1 MDTGSFIL
9 HIKTE
14 DFQKDIADNV
24 KKNMIHQI
32 TKLIDI
38 TKKMNKKSHRLNVIM
53 NKISSKIVLVNLN
66 LSFIKDMLMT
76 PCYFD
81 QKIILKNFEVTLIA
95 NILILSLHLKQ
106 KKTIPYRFLILKL
119 VGLIIVFLQ
128 IFIAR

>member
-1 MDTGSFIL
+1 
-9 HIKTE
+9 
-14 DFQKDIADNV
+14 
-24 KKNMIHQI
+24 MIHQI

-95 NILILSLHLKQ
+95 NILILSLHLK
-106 KKTIPYRFLILKL
+106 
-119 VGLIIVFLQ
+119 
-128 IFIAR
+128 

>member
-1 MDTGSFIL
+1 
-9 HIKTE
+9 
-14 DFQKDIADNV
+14 
-24 KKNMIHQI
+24 MIHQI

-81 QKIILKNFEVTLIA
+81 QKIILKNSDVILIA
-95 NILILSLHLKQ
+95 DILILSFHLS
-106 KKTIPYRFLILKL
+106 
-119 VGLIIVFLQ
+119 
-128 IFIAR
+128 